1 MDQPSVRDR
10 QSIDCVRGVNLLSI
24 DYVGDMQSID
34 CVRHV
39 RGANMQSIDY
49 VRGVN
54 MSMLLLFRDRC
65 CGHSFLVAWDQ
76 EASRGI

>member
-1 MDQPSVRDR
+1 M

-24 DYVGDMQSID
+24 DYVGGVNMQSID
-34 CVRHV
+34 CVRCV

-54 MSMLLLFRDRC
+54 MSMLLLFRGLC
-65 CGHSFLVAWDQ
+65 CCHLFLVSWDRD
-76 EASRGI
+76 ASRGI